1 MIRNKLT
8 AQYISGGMLCRDSK
22 GTILRSFCFYNSK
35 ALCTYPPHKEA
46 ADHRRRLRDVA
57 VHNKSPSHFCAQ
69 RKHVLQVGLVIEAF
83 ISIVFALFS
92 VWLQPCLFTGLI
104 VCFHI
109 VFFFFFLCRCSSP
122 SSYKV
127 HVWEKTSVKNTMK
140 SITMYCDVLIL
151 KMWYNTSFK
160 FSFQPLKYNLS
171 LNIFSYLWAFSFSL
185 KSQIFYM
192 R

>member
-1 MIRNKLT
+1 MIRNKLI

-69 RKHVLQVGLVIEAF
+69 RKHVLQVVGLVIEAF

-109 VFFFFFLCRCSSP
+109 VFFFFFCVDV
-122 SSYKV
+122 V
-127 HVWEKTSVKNTMK
+127 HPP
-140 SITMYCDVLIL
+140 LIKFMFGRKHLL
-151 KMWYNTSFK
+151 KIPW
-160 FSFQPLKYNLS
+160 NL
-171 LNIFSYLWAFSFSL
+171 
-185 KSQIFYM
+185 
-192 R
+192 